1 MPSSPISPCPS
12 CPPHA
17 AGGHGC
23 AVYSSSVTD
32 AEWAILEP
40 LLPAPGS
47 TAGRGG
53 RPEKHCRRVIVDA
66 ILYIVRGGIAWRQ
79 LPVEF
84 PPAGTVYAVFARW
97 ARSGGWQRI
106 LDALRDRLRVRAGRD
121 RCPTAAIIDSQT
133 VPAADTVPRS
143 SRGWDGAKRT
153 NGVKR
158 HIAVDVNGL
167 LLGVVVTAASIQ
179 DRDAAHRL
187 LAALRGSF
195 STIALV
201 WADGGYPGRLLIW
214 AKDVLTLTMQII
226 KRIPRRHWFP
236 RPAPHLGGREKFRVD
251 QQAPPLRARLRNQ
264 TRPPRSHGP
273 PRHDHDHDQA
283 TRPNLTVFK
292 HPLSVLML
300 DLDNFKRIND
310 THGHATGDRILV
322 AIADTLRRIGGAET
336 VIARV
341 GGEEFLVAEHN
352 GTREALQTA
361 EAMRLAIAATPWGV
375 TASLGVSSIRLSS
388 EHQNLDRQI
397 IERLVEVADAA
408 MYEAKRAGGNQV
420 RHVDM
425 AAPRRP

>member
-47 TAGRGG
+47 TAGCGG

-66 ILYIVRGGIAWRQ
+66 IPYIVRGGIAWRQ

-97 ARSGGWQRI
+97 ARSGAWQRI

-143 SRGWDGAKRT
+143 SRGWDGGKRT

-167 LLGVVVTAASIQ
+167 LLAVVVTAASIQ

-195 STIALV
+195 STIRLV

-214 AKDVLTLTMQII
+214 VKDVLTLTMQII
-226 KRIPRRHWFP
+226 KPHPRRHWFP

-292 HPLSVLML
+292 HPLRT
-300 DLDNFKRIND
+300 KE
-310 THGHATGDRILV
+310 
-322 AIADTLRRIGGAET
+322 LRRC
-336 VIARV
+336 
-341 GGEEFLVAEHN
+341 
-352 GTREALQTA
+352 
-361 EAMRLAIAATPWGV
+361 
-375 TASLGVSSIRLSS
+375 SSRRPP
-388 EHQNLDRQI
+388 DP
-397 IERLVEVADAA
+397 VP
-408 MYEAKRAGGNQV
+408 KRALSL
-420 RHVDM
+420 
-425 AAPRRP
+425 

>member
-66 ILYIVRGGIAWRQ
+66 IPYIVRGGIAWRQ

-97 ARSGGWQRI
+97 ARSGAWQRI

-143 SRGWDGAKRT
+143 SRGWDGGKRT

-167 LLGVVVTAASIQ
+167 LLAVVVTAASIQ

-195 STIALV
+195 STIRLV

-226 KRIPRRHWFP
+226 KPHPRRHWFP

-292 HPLSVLML
+292 HPLS
-300 DLDNFKRIND
+300 
-310 THGHATGDRILV
+310 
-322 AIADTLRRIGGAET
+322 LR
-336 VIARV
+336 
-341 GGEEFLVAEHN
+341 LN
-352 GTREALQTA
+352 LGT
-361 EAMRLAIAATPWGV
+361 PC
-375 TASLGVSSIRLSS
+375 
-388 EHQNLDRQI
+388 
-397 IERLVEVADAA
+397 
-408 MYEAKRAGGNQV
+408 
-420 RHVDM
+420 
-425 AAPRRP
+425 